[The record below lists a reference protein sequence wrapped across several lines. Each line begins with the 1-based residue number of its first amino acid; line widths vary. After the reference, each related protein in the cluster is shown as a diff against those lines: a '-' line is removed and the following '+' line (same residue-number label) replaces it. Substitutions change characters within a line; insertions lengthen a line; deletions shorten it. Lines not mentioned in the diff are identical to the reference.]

1 MPVTVTIVGAGGIGS
16 HLVGALV
23 PAVHRGDLVERL
35 GGIVLRIHDSD
46 LVSEQNLA
54 HQRFLPSEVG
64 RHKATALRSAL
75 MEFES
80 DLMQVEAVTEDV
92 RCASDIGGSDIVVV
106 AVDSSLA
113 RRVAHESSP
122 RWLDLR
128 CSGDGYIAID
138 HRVGSRQVDS
148 LTTDQ
153 PPMSCQLGG
162 SIDSGNI
169 QFGFMAAASHG
180 AQWVVQSLREM
191 SGESGTMPP
200 MPQSAS
206 ISFGTLGRLETP
218 TEVEG

>member
-16 HLVGALV
+16 HLVGALA
-23 PAVHRGDLVERL
+23 PAIHRGDLVERL

-64 RHKATALRSAL
+64 RHKATSLRSSL

-80 DLMQVEAVTEDV
+80 DLMQVEAINKDV
-92 RCASDIGGSDIVVV
+92 RRASDIGGSDLVVV
-106 AVDSSLA
+106 AVDSSQA
-113 RRVAHESSP
+113 RRVAHASAP

-153 PPMSCQLGG
+153 PPMSCQLEG
-162 SIDSGNI
+162 SIDVGNI
-169 QFGFMAAASHG
+169 QFGFMAAAAHG
-180 AQWVVQSLREM
+180 AQWAIQSLREM
-191 SGESGTMPP
+191 SGEPGAMAPI
-200 MPQSAS
+200 PQSAS
-206 ISFGTLGRLETP
+206 ISFGTLGRLELL

>member
-16 HLVGALV
+16 HLVGALA
-23 PAVHRGDLVERL
+23 PAIHRGDLVERL

-64 RHKATALRSAL
+64 RHKVTSLRSSL

-80 DLMQVEAVTEDV
+80 DLMQVEAITEDV
-92 RCASDIGGSDIVVV
+92 RRASDIGGSDLVVV
-106 AVDSSLA
+106 AVDSSQA
-113 RRVAHESSP
+113 RRVAHASAP

-153 PPMSCQLGG
+153 PPMSCQLEG
-162 SIDSGNI
+162 SIDVGNI
-169 QFGFMAAASHG
+169 QFGFMAAAAHG
-180 AQWVVQSLREM
+180 AQWAIQSLREM
-191 SGESGTMPP
+191 SGESGAMAPI
-200 MPQSAS
+200 PQSAS
-206 ISFGTLGRLETP
+206 ISFGTLGMLELL

>member
-1 MPVTVTIVGAGGIGS
+1 MPTIVTIVGTGGIGS

-23 PAVHRGDLVERL
+23 PSVHRGDLVERL

-169 QFGFMAAASHG
+169 QFGFMAAAAHG
-180 AQWVVQSLREM
+180 AQWVVQSLREL

>member
-1 MPVTVTIVGAGGIGS
+1 MPVTVTVVGAGGIGS

-92 RCASDIGGSDIVVV
+92 RRASDIGGSDVVVV

-169 QFGFMAAASHG
+169 QFGFMAAAAHG

>member
-1 MPVTVTIVGAGGIGS
+1 MPTIVTIVGAGGIGS

-92 RCASDIGGSDIVVV
+92 RCASDIGGSDVVVV

-169 QFGFMAAASHG
+169 QFGFMAAAAHG

>member
-64 RHKATALRSAL
+64 RYKATALRSAL

-138 HRVGSRQVDS
+138 HRVGSSQVES

-169 QFGFMAAASHG
+169 QFGFMAAAAHG
-180 AQWVVQSLREM
+180 AQWVVQLLREM

-206 ISFGTLGRLETP
+206 ISFGTLGRLEILS
-218 TEVEG
+218 EVEG

>member
-1 MPVTVTIVGAGGIGS
+1 MPTIVTIVGAGGIGS

-138 HRVGSRQVDS
+138 HRVGSSQVES

-180 AQWVVQSLREM
+180 AQWAVQSLREM

>member
-16 HLVGALV
+16 HLVGALA
-23 PAVHRGDLVERL
+23 PAIHRGDLVERL

-64 RHKATALRSAL
+64 RHKATSLRSSL

-80 DLMQVEAVTEDV
+80 DLMQVEAINKDV
-92 RCASDIGGSDIVVV
+92 RRASDIGGSDLVVV
-106 AVDSSLA
+106 AVDSSQA
-113 RRVAHESSP
+113 RRVAHASAP

-153 PPMSCQLGG
+153 PPMSCQLEG
-162 SIDSGNI
+162 SIDVGNI
-169 QFGFMAAASHG
+169 QFGFMAAAAHG
-180 AQWVVQSLREM
+180 AQWAIQSLREM
-191 SGESGTMPP
+191 SGESGAMAPI
-200 MPQSAS
+200 PQSAS
-206 ISFGTLGRLETP
+206 ISFGTLGRLELL

>member
-1 MPVTVTIVGAGGIGS
+1 MPTIVTIVGAGGIGS

-169 QFGFMAAASHG
+169 QFGFMAAAAHG

>member
-16 HLVGALV
+16 HLVGALA
-23 PAVHRGDLVERL
+23 PAIHRGDLVERL

-64 RHKATALRSAL
+64 RHKATSLRSSL
-75 MEFES
+75 MEFEN
-80 DLMQVEAVTEDV
+80 DLMQLEDITEDV
-92 RCASDIGGSDIVVV
+92 RRASDIGGSDLVVV

-113 RRVAHESSP
+113 RRVAHESAP

-153 PPMSCQLGG
+153 PPMSCQLEG
-162 SIDSGNI
+162 SIDVGNI
-169 QFGFMAAASHG
+169 QFGFMAAAAHG
-180 AQWVVQSLREM
+180 AQWAVQSLREM
-191 SGESGTMPP
+191 SGESGVMAP

-206 ISFGTLGRLETP
+206 ISFGTLGRLELL

>member
-16 HLVGALV
+16 HLVGALA
-23 PAVHRGDLVERL
+23 PAIHRGDLVERL

-46 LVSEQNLA
+46 LVGKQNLA

-64 RHKATALRSAL
+64 RHKATSLRSSL
-75 MEFES
+75 MEFEN
-80 DLMQVEAVTEDV
+80 DLMQLEDITEDV
-92 RCASDIGGSDIVVV
+92 RRASDIGGSDLVVV

-113 RRVAHESSP
+113 RRVAHESAP

-153 PPMSCQLGG
+153 PPMSCQLEG
-162 SIDSGNI
+162 SIDVGNI
-169 QFGFMAAASHG
+169 QFGFMAAAAHG
-180 AQWVVQSLREM
+180 AQWTIQSLREM
-191 SGESGTMPP
+191 SGESGAMAPI
-200 MPQSAS
+200 PQSAS
-206 ISFGTLGRLETP
+206 ISFGTLGRLELL
-218 TEVEG
+218 TEAEG